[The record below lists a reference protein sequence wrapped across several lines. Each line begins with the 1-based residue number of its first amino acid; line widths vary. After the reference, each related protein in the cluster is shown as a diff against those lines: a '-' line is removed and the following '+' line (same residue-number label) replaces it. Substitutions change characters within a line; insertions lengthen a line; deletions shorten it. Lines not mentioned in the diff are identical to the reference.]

1 VAEIDSTG
9 QPGRRRRES
18 SVEKASRLYGGGGSP
33 APERSAPPPG
43 ADLATAAAAAS
54 AATVVRDSPGNGD
67 YETAEARAPRRSRRV
82 EIDLDRLREA
92 GVVTSHVDHTA
103 ISEEFR
109 IIKRPLLLKAL
120 DKGPSGIRNG
130 NLIMVSSAHSG
141 EGKTFCSVSLAM
153 SIALERDLTVLLVDA
168 DVAKPEIPR
177 MFGFEADQGLVDLIV
192 DENLEMSD
200 VLVRTNLE
208 NLTVLPAGRPHHL
221 ATELLASEKMGR
233 MIEEIAQRYPDRIII
248 FDSPP
253 VLYSSIAGVLALHV
267 GQTLFVVEAD
277 RTTQVALDSAL
288 SLINSCKNISLVLNK
303 TRSIGGAEKY
313 GSYYNSYSR

>member
-1 VAEIDSTG
+1 MAEIDQSG
-9 QPGRRRRES
+9 QSGRRRRES
-18 SVEKASRLYGGGGSP
+18 TVEKASRLYSGGAAS
-33 APERSAPPPG
+33 PPG
-43 ADLATAAAAAS
+43 AAEPAVAGAAAAAAPAPLLREPLP
-54 AATVVRDSPGNGD
+54 AANGGNGA
-67 YETAEARAPRRSRRV
+67 AEARPAGRRSRRV
-82 EIDLDRLREA
+82 DIDLDRLREA
-92 GVVTSHVDHTA
+92 GVVTSHVDHTS

-120 DKGPSGIRNG
+120 EKGPQALRNS

-208 NLTVLPAGRPHHL
+208 NLSVLPAGRPHHL

>member
-1 VAEIDSTG
+1 MDQTG
-9 QPGRRRRES
+9 QSGRRKRES
-18 SVEKASRLYGGGGSP
+18 TVEKASRLYAGEP
-33 APERSAPPPG
+33 AAATPAADAPAAG
-43 ADLATAAAAAS
+43 IAACAAAAPLRREPPAG
-54 AATVVRDSPGNGD
+54 ANGGIQ
-67 YETAEARAPRRSRRV
+67 APEARASRHSRRV
-82 EIDLDRLREA
+82 DIDLDRLREA
-92 GVVTSHVDHTA
+92 GVVTSHVDHTS

-120 DKGPSGIRNG
+120 EKGPSALRNS

-200 VLVRTNLE
+200 VMVRTNLE